1 MAFLINTDDMVTE
14 IGPGGGRSTFT
25 LEELQKL
32 VGGYI
37 EIVSLAN
44 GDLLVVNEDGMA
56 LGLPTNERATMIAE
70 RDRVRMGPGG
80 ILGDVVRCK
89 RKEID

>member
-1 MAFLINTDDMVTE
+1 M
-14 IGPGGGRSTFT
+14 
-25 LEELQKL
+25 K
-32 VGGYI
+32 
-37 EIVSLAN
+37 SLAN